1 MGLAL
6 GVGIHEIGGL
16 AYSSSSSSPSSSE
29 SVFLIFLERGFFE
42 DVGRV
47 RFLAGDVDVGG
58 EERFRRGGEDS
69 FVSSSS
75 SPASMRSSSSR
86 DILADFL
93 EGFPGV

>member
-1 MGLAL
+1 M
-6 GVGIHEIGGL
+6 
-16 AYSSSSSSPSSSE
+16 
-29 SVFLIFLERGFFE
+29 
-42 DVGRV
+42 

-93 EGFPGV
+93 ESFPGV